1 MGIHLRR
8 SASAAVES
16 TIPTAGILGD
26 TRRQLKM
33 IEDSTL
39 ALLLI
44 FILVPLVSG
53 AIWAWITRPRNYYYK
68 LSGGVWQK
76 KCLRYGSR
84 KDH

>member
-1 MGIHLRR
+1 
-8 SASAAVES
+8 
-16 TIPTAGILGD
+16 
-26 TRRQLKM
+26 M